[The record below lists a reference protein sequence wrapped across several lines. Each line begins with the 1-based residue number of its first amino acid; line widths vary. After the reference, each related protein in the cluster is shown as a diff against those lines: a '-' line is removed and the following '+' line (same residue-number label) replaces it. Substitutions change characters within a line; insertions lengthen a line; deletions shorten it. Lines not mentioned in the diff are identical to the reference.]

1 MITLGI
7 VAEEGVAGKAD
18 PREATGG
25 RKHCGCSEM
34 SGHASKRP
42 RPLNPQRGSQ
52 WERRLSV
59 RVRLDKVGALPF
71 GPLPKVWSLAP
82 CLVSFALFTTVLGLL
97 SGPCTCCS
105 LISVLSDDICLSSC
119 FTFLSS
125 SLPSYMFTFMTVLI
139 LLGGTFCL

>member
-82 CLVSFALFTTVLGLL
+82 CLEPTVRTVLVPSLL
-97 SGPCTCCS
+97 LRYLEGTAS
-105 LISVLSDDICLSSC
+105 ISVY
-119 FTFLSS
+119 FG
-125 SLPSYMFTFMTVLI
+125 SLPLLECAGLY
-139 LLGGTFCL
+139 LLG